1 MESKITFNELRK
13 IKDSLPDGS
22 IKKIAKEFDLTE
34 ETVRNYFG
42 GANYTNGAAVGIH
55 MEPGPNGGIVLL
67 DDTAI
72 LNRAKE
78 LIHAETV

>member
-1 MESKITFNELRK
+1 MEQKITFNELRK

-22 IKKIAKEFDLTE
+22 IRKIAHEFEISE

-42 GANYTNGAAVGIH
+42 GANYTNGNAVGIH

-72 LNRAKE
+72 LERARQLVVE
-78 LIHAETV
+78 ESL

>member
-1 MESKITFNELRK
+1 MEKKITFNELRK

-22 IKKIAKEFDLTE
+22 IRKMAQEFDVTE

-42 GANYTNGAAVGIH
+42 GANYTIGNAVGIH

-67 DDTAI
+67 DDTKI
-72 LNRAKE
+72 LDRAKE
-78 LIHAETV
+78 ILEAV